1 MGMEHNKFLT
11 LMLIAIFGG
20 VGCVLR
26 YLISSG
32 LNAWLGKAFPY
43 GTLAVNVIGSFVIG
57 IIFEVALRG
66 SVISPTLRLALTTG
80 FLGGL
85 TTFSTF
91 SFETVELFLNGKHL
105 VALLNIATSLLVCFL
120 STYLGISLVKQL

>member
-1 MGMEHNKFLT
+1 MEQSKTFT
-11 LMLIAIFGG
+11 LLLIGLFGG
-20 VGCVLR
+20 AGCISR

-32 LNAWLGKAFPY
+32 LNAWLGKSFPY
-43 GTLAVNVIGSFVIG
+43 GTLAVNIIGSFIIG

-66 SVISPTLRLALTTG
+66 SVISPTLRIALTTG

-91 SFETVELFLNGKHL
+91 SFETVELLLNGKYF
-105 VALLNIATSLLVCFL
+105 VGFLNIALSLLVCFL
-120 STYLGISLVKQL
+120 ATYLGISLVRQL

>member
-1 MGMEHNKFLT
+1 MEQNKFLT
-11 LMLIAIFGG
+11 LMLIGFFGG
-20 VGCVLR
+20 VGCVSR

-91 SFETVELFLNGKHL
+91 SFETVELLLNGNYFTGILNTVISL
-105 VALLNIATSLLVCFL
+105 VVCFL
-120 STYLGISLVKQL
+120 STYLGIWLVRQL

>member
-1 MGMEHNKFLT
+1 MIGL
-11 LMLIAIFGG
+11 FGG
-20 VGCVLR
+20 AGCVSR

-43 GTLAVNVIGSFVIG
+43 GTLAVNVIGSFIIG

-66 SVISPTLRLALTTG
+66 SVISPTLRTALTAG

-85 TTFSTF
+85 TTFSSF
-91 SFETVELFLNGKHL
+91 SFETVELFLNGKL
-105 VALLNIATSLLVCFL
+105 YVGLLNVLLSVGLCFFF
-120 STYLGISLVKQL
+120 TYLGIVFVRQL

>member
-1 MGMEHNKFLT
+1 MVMEQNKFLT
-11 LMLIAIFGG
+11 LMLIGVFGG
-20 VGCVLR
+20 AGCISR

-43 GTLAVNVIGSFVIG
+43 GTLAVNVIGSFIIG

-91 SFETVELFLNGKHL
+91 SFETVELFLNGKYLTGALNTLISL
-105 VALLNIATSLLVCFL
+105 VVGFL
-120 STYLGISLVKQL
+120 STYLGISLVRQL

>member
-1 MGMEHNKFLT
+1 MEQSKTFT
-11 LMLIAIFGG
+11 LLLIGLFGG
-20 VGCVLR
+20 AGCISR

-43 GTLAVNVIGSFVIG
+43 GTLAVNIIGSFIIG

-66 SVISPTLRLALTTG
+66 SVISPTLRIALTTG

-91 SFETVELFLNGKHL
+91 SFETVELLLNGKYF
-105 VALLNIATSLLVCFL
+105 VGFLNIALSLLVCFL
-120 STYLGISLVKQL
+120 ATYLGISLVRQL

>member
-1 MGMEHNKFLT
+1 MVMEQNKFLT
-11 LMLIAIFGG
+11 LMLIGVFGG
-20 VGCVLR
+20 AGCISR

-43 GTLAVNVIGSFVIG
+43 GTLAVNMIGSFIIG

-91 SFETVELFLNGKHL
+91 SFETVELFLNGNYLTGVLNTLISL
-105 VALLNIATSLLVCFL
+105 VVCFL
-120 STYLGISLVKQL
+120 STYLGIWLVRQL

>member
-1 MGMEHNKFLT
+1 MEQSKIFTIL
-11 LMLIAIFGG
+11 LIGLFGG
-20 VGCVLR
+20 AGCISR

-32 LNAWLGKAFPY
+32 LNAWLGKSFPY
-43 GTLAVNVIGSFVIG
+43 GTLAVNIIGSFVIG

-66 SVISPTLRLALTTG
+66 SVMSPAMRLALTTG

-91 SFETVELFLNGKHL
+91 SFETVELFLNGKYF
-105 VALLNIATSLLVCFL
+105 VGVLNITGSLLLCFL
-120 STYLGISLVKQL
+120 STYLGISLVRQLD

>member
-1 MGMEHNKFLT
+1 MEQSKTFT
-11 LMLIAIFGG
+11 LLLIGLFGG
-20 VGCVLR
+20 AGCISR

-32 LNAWLGKAFPY
+32 LNAWLGKSFPY
-43 GTLAVNVIGSFVIG
+43 GTLAVNIIGSFIIG

-66 SVISPTLRLALTTG
+66 SVISPTFRIALTTG

-91 SFETVELFLNGKHL
+91 SFETVELLLNGKYF
-105 VALLNIATSLLVCFL
+105 VGFLNIALSLLVCFL
-120 STYLGISLVKQL
+120 ATYLGISLVRQL

>member
-1 MGMEHNKFLT
+1 MEQSKTFT
-11 LMLIAIFGG
+11 LLLIGLFGG
-20 VGCVLR
+20 AGCISR

-32 LNAWLGKAFPY
+32 LNAWLGKSFPY
-43 GTLAVNVIGSFVIG
+43 GTLAVNIIGSFIIG

-66 SVISPTLRLALTTG
+66 SVISPTLRIALTTG

-91 SFETVELFLNGKHL
+91 SFETVELLLNGKYF
-105 VALLNIATSLLVCFL
+105 VAFLNIAGSLIVCFL
-120 STYLGISLVKQL
+120 ATYLGISLVRQL

>member
-1 MGMEHNKFLT
+1 
-11 LMLIAIFGG
+11 MLIGIFGG
-20 VGCVLR
+20 AGCISR

-43 GTLAVNVIGSFVIG
+43 GTLAVNVIGSFIIG
-57 IIFEVALRG
+57 IIFEVALGG

-91 SFETVELFLNGKHL
+91 SFETVELLLNGKYLIGALNTLISL
-105 VALLNIATSLLVCFL
+105 VVCFL
-120 STYLGISLVKQL
+120 STYLGISLVRQL

>member
-1 MGMEHNKFLT
+1 MS
-11 LMLIAIFGG
+11 IAIFGG
-20 VGCVLR
+20 AGCVSR

-32 LNAWLGKAFPY
+32 LNAWLGKSFPY
-43 GTLAVNVIGSFVIG
+43 GTLAVNMIGSFIIG

-91 SFETVELFLNGKHL
+91 SFETVELFLNGNYLTGVLNTLISL
-105 VALLNIATSLLVCFL
+105 VVCFL
-120 STYLGISLVKQL
+120 STYLGIWLVRQL

>member
-1 MGMEHNKFLT
+1 MEQHKILT
-11 LMLIAIFGG
+11 LLLIGVFGG
-20 VGCVLR
+20 AGCMSR

-43 GTLAVNVIGSFVIG
+43 GTLAVNVIGSFIIG
-57 IIFEVALRG
+57 IIFELALRG

-91 SFETVELFLNGKHL
+91 SFETVELFLNGKYL
-105 VALLNIATSLLVCFL
+105 TGTLNILISLVVCFL
-120 STYLGISLVKQL
+120 STYLGIWLVRQL

>member
-1 MGMEHNKFLT
+1 MEQSKTFT
-11 LMLIAIFGG
+11 LLLIGLFGG
-20 VGCVLR
+20 AGCISR

-43 GTLAVNVIGSFVIG
+43 GTFSVNIIGSFIIG

-66 SVISPTLRLALTTG
+66 SVISPTLRIALTTG

-85 TTFSTF
+85 TTFSSF
-91 SFETVELFLNGKHL
+91 SFETVELLLNGKYF
-105 VALLNIATSLLVCFL
+105 VALLNIVGSLVVCFL
-120 STYLGISLVKQL
+120 ATYLGISLVKQL

>member
-1 MGMEHNKFLT
+1 MEQSKAFT
-11 LMLIAIFGG
+11 LLLIGLFGG
-20 VGCVLR
+20 AGCISR

-43 GTLAVNVIGSFVIG
+43 GTLAVNIIGSFIIG

-66 SVISPTLRLALTTG
+66 SVISPTLRIALTTG

-91 SFETVELFLNGKHL
+91 SFETVELLLNGKYF
-105 VALLNIATSLLVCFL
+105 AAFLNIAGSLVVCFL
-120 STYLGISLVKQL
+120 ATYFGISLVRQL

>member
-1 MGMEHNKFLT
+1 MVMEQNKFLT
-11 LMLIAIFGG
+11 LMLIGVFGG
-20 VGCVLR
+20 AGCISR

-43 GTLAVNVIGSFVIG
+43 GTLAVNVIGSFIIG

-91 SFETVELFLNGKHL
+91 SFETVELFLNGNYLTGVLNTLISL
-105 VALLNIATSLLVCFL
+105 VVCFL
-120 STYLGISLVKQL
+120 STYLGIWLVRQL

>member
-1 MGMEHNKFLT
+1 MEQGKILT
-11 LMLIAIFGG
+11 LLLIGLFGG
-20 VGCVLR
+20 VGCISR
-26 YLISSG
+26 YLISGG

-43 GTLAVNVIGSFVIG
+43 GTLAVNVIGSFIMG

-66 SVISPTLRLALTTG
+66 GVISPTLRIALTTG

-91 SFETVELFLNGKHL
+91 SFETVELLLNGKYF
-105 VALLNIATSLLVCFL
+105 VALLNVASSLIVCFL
-120 STYLGISLVKQL
+120 ATYLGISLVRQL

>member
-1 MGMEHNKFLT
+1 MEQHKILT
-11 LMLIAIFGG
+11 LLLIGVFGG
-20 VGCVLR
+20 AGCMSR

-43 GTLAVNVIGSFVIG
+43 GTLAVNVIGSFIIG
-57 IIFEVALRG
+57 IIFELALRG

-91 SFETVELFLNGKHL
+91 SFETVELFLNGKYLTGALNTLISL
-105 VALLNIATSLLVCFL
+105 VVCFL
-120 STYLGISLVKQL
+120 STYLGIWLVRQL

>member
-1 MGMEHNKFLT
+1 MIGL
-11 LMLIAIFGG
+11 FGG
-20 VGCVLR
+20 AGCISR

-32 LNAWLGKAFPY
+32 LNAWLGKSFPY
-43 GTLAVNVIGSFVIG
+43 GTLAVNIIGSFIIG

-66 SVISPTLRLALTTG
+66 SVISPTLRIALTTG

-91 SFETVELFLNGKHL
+91 SFETVELLLNGKYF
-105 VALLNIATSLLVCFL
+105 VALLNITGSLVICFL
-120 STYLGISLVKQL
+120 ATYLGISLVRHL